1 MIPGATVTL
10 LLEID
15 ARDAYVLDSLQ
26 QIGRLSWRGPCFL
39 LYFLHRCAR
48 VPTENDALLARR
60 AFAEHAIHSRR
71 GFYKKKAKG
80 KTRKTG
86 KKGDKE
92 FVKRKRR
99 GYGRRAE
106 KEDVTWGSIF
116 PCALGSGGRPN
127 DIRVRKSPE
136 TQVGEEEK
144 N

>member
-1 MIPGATVTL
+1 MMHFSRGERLLSTRYTPGGVFTK
-10 LLEID
+10 
-15 ARDAYVLDSLQ
+15 RK
-26 QIGRLSWRGPCFL
+26 R
-39 LYFLHRCAR
+39 
-48 VPTENDALLARR
+48 
-60 AFAEHAIHSRR
+60 
-71 GFYKKKAKG
+71 KAKHE
-80 KTRKTG
+80 KRE

-136 TQVGEEEK
+136 TRVGEEEK